1 MSAARSSTDS
11 ALAALTEEVIW
22 HDVENGGYGAD
33 LRLWESLAR
42 RHSGGVVDLGAG
54 TGRVALHLAASGH
67 QVTAVDDD
75 PALLEVLESRA
86 ADRGLAIETVCCDV
100 RSLALPDT
108 HPLILAPMQL
118 LHILGG
124 DDGRRRALSA
134 IAGCLSPGGRFHAAV
149 LAEPLPLGTAR
160 PEPIPDVREVDGSI
174 YSSLPT
180 EIRIDATSI
189 RMRRLRQIVGPA
201 GELSERPTSI
211 TMDRF
216 TLAQLDREAIA
227 AGMQIGITS
236 GERIPSTERYEDSVV
251 ATMGRT
257 DA

>member
-1 MSAARSSTDS
+1 MSAARLS
-11 ALAALTEEVIW
+11 AGSLPAAPTEEVIW

-33 LRLWESLAR
+33 LNLWDSLAR
-42 RHSGGVVDLGAG
+42 EHPGGVVDLGAG

-67 QVTAVDDD
+67 RVTAVDDD
-75 PALLEVLESRA
+75 PALLAVLESRA
-86 ADRGLAIETVCCDV
+86 TERGLAVETVCCDV
-100 RSLALPDT
+100 RSLELPRP

-124 DDGRRRALSA
+124 GDGRRRALEA
-134 IAGCLSPGGRFHAAV
+134 IARCLSPAGRFHAAV
-149 LAEPLPLGTAR
+149 LAEPLPLGTSR
-160 PEPIPDVREVDGSI
+160 PEPIPDVREVEGSI

-201 GELSERPTSI
+201 GELTERPASI
-211 TMDRF
+211 SMDRF

-227 AGMQIGITS
+227 AGMEIGIVG

-251 ATMGRT
+251 ATMGRA
-257 DA
+257 DG